1 LVINKDYTLE
11 TGIIAQEIINIPEL
25 NFTVKENNEQENLP
39 LSVDYNSIFCT
50 HIAATQE
57 LNNKV
62 ISLQNQLESVLK
74 RLDNLE
80 SN

>member
-1 LVINKDYTLE
+1 MQKHE
-11 TGIIAQEIINIPEL
+11 QEI
-25 NFTVKENNEQENLP
+25 
-39 LSVDYNSIFCT
+39 
-50 HIAATQE
+50 AE